1 MKQGIG
7 LGLSGAMTSVSYSD
21 NGTRLDAA
29 VGEASLGAHRK
40 ILTQPEKVSLLKG
53 ERYSYSVTD
62 GIKTIKIKGYN
73 KDEVLSPD
81 LEKLKN
87 S

>member
-7 LGLSGAMTSVSYSD
+7 LGLSAAMTTVSYSD

-29 VGEASLGAHRK
+29 VGEASLDAHRK
-40 ILTQPEKVSLLKG
+40 ILTQPEKVSLLNG

-62 GIKTIKIKGYN
+62 GIETVKIKGYN
-73 KDEVLSPD
+73 KDEVLSSD
-81 LEKLKN
+81 LQKLKD